1 MDATNAPGTQNQL
14 GYYWNAGN
22 VEYVLNTGATGIYS
36 NAQFAASD
44 DRKTKLTVAKTAVA
58 NFPSLT
64 KFSGVAP
71 FVDYVPNI
79 RYAEVLLNVAEAEA
93 EGGSI
98 TRATAILKAVHGR
111 SDAAYEFPS
120 LATKSEVV
128 RAILTERRIEFLGE
142 GFRAND
148 VLRRGEPLNSF
159 GAGAIIQPSD
169 PRYIYGI
176 PLVEVQ
182 TNPSIG
188 K

>member
-22 VEYVLNTGATGIYS
+22 VEYTLNPGPTGIY
-36 NAQFAASD
+36 NNEQFAATD
-44 DRKTKLTVAKTAVA
+44 DRKTKMTVPRTAVA
-58 NFPSLT
+58 NAPSLT

-71 FVDYVPNI
+71 FVDFVPNI

-93 EGGSI
+93 EAGSL
-98 TRATAILKAVHGR
+98 TRAAAILRAVHAR
-111 SDAAYEFPS
+111 SDAAYVFAS
-120 LATKSEVV
+120 LATKTEVV

-169 PRYIYGI
+169 PRYIFGI

>member
-1 MDATNAPGTQNQL
+1 
-14 GYYWNAGN
+14 
-22 VEYVLNTGATGIYS
+22 
-36 NAQFAASD
+36 
-44 DRKTKLTVAKTAVA
+44 
-58 NFPSLT
+58 
-64 KFSGVAP
+64 
-71 FVDYVPNI
+71 
-79 RYAEVLLNVAEAEA
+79 
-93 EGGSI
+93 
-98 TRATAILKAVHGR
+98 
-111 SDAAYEFPS
+111 
-120 LATKSEVV
+120 LATKTEGV

-169 PRYIYGI
+169 PRYIFGI